1 MPNPSERGK
10 STGVSGQGISGESGV
25 IRFRARVPVTG
36 KSGFVIGSET
46 VELTTYGLR
55 KQEVPD
61 QSGIKPNCQFDP
73 QSRDYKPK

>member
-36 KSGFVIGSET
+36 KSGFVIGSKI
-46 VELTTYGLR
+46 VELKTYSVTTQR
-55 KQEVPD
+55 IPD